1 MTLTNRLE
9 REAWLSHECSAV
21 NVFGVIDG
29 SVEVVRANEGG
40 AHDEAR
46 RASCHCTHVN
56 GLRVQWNSDCR
67 RIGRAVW
74 GGAGIWCGLCMAC
87 GCARPLENKFAPS
100 EASVEVEENLG
111 RAKENVV
118 VRNTGDTAA
127 WMRAELVVCWVD
139 EAGKVVGRMPV
150 QGEDYSLERA
160 DPSGWLE
167 GADGL
172 SYHVLPVEPGEAT
185 EILVRRA
192 ALTEKGRR
200 SRRRRAGSSR

>member
-1 MTLTNRLE
+1 MTKREGRHATARTLTGYGCSGIRIAVALAVLFGAALASGAAY
-9 REAWLSHECSAV
+9 AWLADAQ
-21 NVFGVIDG
+21 G
-29 SVEVVRANEGG
+29 
-40 AHDEAR
+40 
-46 RASCHCTHVN
+46 
-56 GLRVQWNSDCR
+56 
-67 RIGRAVW
+67 
-74 GGAGIWCGLCMAC
+74 
-87 GCARPLENKFAPS
+87 PLENKFAPS

-185 EILVRRA
+185 EILVRCA
-192 ALTEKGRR
+192 ALTEKGK
-200 SRRRRAGSSR
+200 ALAEENG

>member
-1 MTLTNRLE
+1 M
-9 REAWLSHECSAV
+9 
-21 NVFGVIDG
+21 
-29 SVEVVRANEGG
+29 
-40 AHDEAR
+40 
-46 RASCHCTHVN
+46 
-56 GLRVQWNSDCR
+56 
-67 RIGRAVW
+67 
-74 GGAGIWCGLCMAC
+74 
-87 GCARPLENKFAPS
+87 ENKFAPS

-172 SYHVLPVEPGEAT
+172 VIASPG
-185 EILVRRA
+185 IDRRGHGDTGSA
-192 ALTEKGRR
+192 PPSAERERR